1 MANMDVVET
10 MLTTVNNPHNPFTEY
25 DEWYAFDERMGYHTT
40 QFLAR
45 IVNTSDELSEVDQS
59 IAIENAITEIIE
71 ENVLGL
77 YTRAT
82 RPSA

>member
-1 MANMDVVET
+1 